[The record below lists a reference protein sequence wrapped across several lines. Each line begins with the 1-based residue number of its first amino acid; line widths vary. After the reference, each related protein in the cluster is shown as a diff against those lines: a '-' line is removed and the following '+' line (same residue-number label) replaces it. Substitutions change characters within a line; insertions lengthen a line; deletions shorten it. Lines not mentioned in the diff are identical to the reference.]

1 MTTSTATRCGVV
13 LIDASARSRY
23 RSPVAAAR
31 LSAFEATNTVAT
43 CPIVT
48 LELLYSARSKHEFAQ
63 VELSESQ
70 TRPIQLTRSIVQAA
84 IGALRTLSEESDGYH
99 RVKIT
104 DALIAATAQEAGADV
119 VHYDRHFDR
128 LSQVLRFNSIWL
140 APAGTLT

>member
-1 MTTSTATRCGVV
+1 VTTSTATKCGVV
-13 LIDASARSRY
+13 LIDASARSRC
-23 RSPVAAAR
+23 RSPDAAAR
-31 LSAFEATNTVAT
+31 LRAFETSNTVAT

-48 LELLYSARSKHEFAQ
+48 LELLYSAKNAREFAE
-63 VELSESQ
+63 VELTESQ

-84 IGALRTLSEESDGYH
+84 IGALRGLSEKGDGYH

-104 DALIAATAQEAGADV
+104 DALIAAAAAESGADV

-128 LSQVLRFNSIWL
+128 LSQVLEFESIWL

>member
-13 LIDASARSRY
+13 VIDASARSRC

-43 CPIVT
+43 CRIVT
-48 LELLYSARSKHEFAQ
+48 LELLYSARSAREFAE

-70 TRPIQLTRSIVQAA
+70 TRPIQLTRSIAQTA
-84 IGALRTLSEESDGYH
+84 IGARRDLAEQSDGYH

-104 DALIAATAQEAGADV
+104 DALIAAAAQEAGADV
-119 VHYDRHFDR
+119 VHYDQHFDR
-128 LSQVLRFNSIWL
+128 LSEVLRFKSIWL
-140 APAGTLT
+140 APAGSLT